1 MDLSTYRLSS
11 TWQFDASPGPV
22 LTVLADVAG
31 YPRWWPQVR
40 TVRQT
45 AADAGE
51 LVVRSLLPYR
61 LVFTVQA
68 ARQDEAAG
76 VLEARMTG
84 DLVGWSRWTVTAQP
98 TGTHVLFEEEARLGK
113 PLLRLLAAPARPAFL
128 ANHAAMMRG
137 GERGLRDHL
146 AAEAGQ

>member
-11 TWQFDASPGPV
+11 AWQFDSPPGPV
-22 LTVLADVAG
+22 LTVLTDVAG

-40 TVRQT
+40 TVRRT

-61 LVFTVQA
+61 LVFTVHA

-98 TGTHVLFEEEARLGK
+98 LGTQVLFEEEARLGK
-113 PLLRLLAAPARPAFL
+113 PLLRLLAVPARPVFL

-146 AAEAGQ
+146 ATVAGH